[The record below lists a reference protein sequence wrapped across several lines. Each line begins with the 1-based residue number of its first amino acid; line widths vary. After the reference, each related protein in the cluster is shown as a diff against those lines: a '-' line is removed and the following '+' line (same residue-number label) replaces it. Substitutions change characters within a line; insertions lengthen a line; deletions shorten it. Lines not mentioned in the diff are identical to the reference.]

1 MNVNDKVICSP
12 IPVDSMSQQQVFGS
26 NYSNAHLI
34 VRSSVNEELLYL
46 DGACGPEP
54 IFMGITKSR
63 GTQDNKL
70 PVEAG
75 DFLGGIQLYARKIP
89 GASLGYRH
97 EQTPLVGAIQFKVND
112 DYCLGEEVLTDLL
125 IGLTAA
131 DGMSI
136 KLKVDYRGNLI
147 VASNITLGDL
157 TLTDKTLSADVVDQ
171 NSRVY
176 IKVTHNGID
185 YAMPMFKLL
194 V

>member
-1 MNVNDKVICSP
+1 
-12 IPVDSMSQQQVFGS
+12 
-26 NYSNAHLI
+26 
-34 VRSSVNEELLYL
+34 
-46 DGACGPEP
+46 
-54 IFMGITKSR
+54 
-63 GTQDNKL
+63 
-70 PVEAG
+70 
-75 DFLGGIQLYARKIP
+75 
-89 GASLGYRH
+89 
-97 EQTPLVGAIQFKVND
+97 VGAIQFKVND

-157 TLTDKTLSADVVDQ
+157 TLTDKTVSADVVDQ